1 MYDGGQEIRIVTD
14 KDAFKERGRGLEEE
28 YFHRKEREL
37 IAKMREKTA
46 AEAARR
52 AIGEKTGVADAQIL
66 QDLHDLGYTAD
77 TISLLHVVPLV
88 QMAWAEGHV
97 SMRERDLIIE
107 AARARGIES
116 GSPADRQLAGWLATR
131 PSDELF
137 AATLRAIGAM
147 LESRPAEER
156 EASRRD
162 LVSYLSSI
170 ASASGGVLG
179 WGAVSDEERAVLS
192 RVTQELEKTHK
203 TAGVLP
209 KP

>member
-1 MYDGGQEIRIVTD
+1 VTD
-14 KDAFKERGRGLEEE
+14 KDAFKERGRALEEE

-37 IAKMREKTA
+37 IEKMRQKA
-46 AEAARR
+46 AADAARD
-52 AIGEKTGVADAQIL
+52 ALGATTGVADTQLL
-66 QDLHDLGYTAD
+66 QDLHELGYTPE
-77 TISLLHVVPLV
+77 TLSLLHVVPLV

-116 GSPADRQLAGWLATR
+116 GSDADRMLAGWLATR

-137 AATLRAIGAM
+137 TTTLRAISAM
-147 LESRPAEER
+147 LQSRPDAER
-156 EASRRD
+156 EASRKD

-179 WGAVSDEERAVLS
+179 WGAVSDEERAVLA
-192 RVTQELEKTHK
+192 RVTQELEKAHPS
-203 TAGVLP
+203 AGVLP
-209 KP
+209 PAE

>member
-1 MYDGGQEIRIVTD
+1 MTD
-14 KDAFKERGRGLEEE
+14 KDAFKERGRALEEE

-37 IAKMREKTA
+37 IAQMRAKA
-46 AEAARR
+46 AADAAQQELGAR
-52 AIGEKTGVADAQIL
+52 TGVADASIL
-66 QDLHDLGYTAD
+66 SSLHELGYTAD

-88 QMAWAEGHV
+88 QMTWADGNV

-116 GSPADRQLAGWLATR
+116 GSAADQMLAGWLAKR

-137 AATLRAIGAM
+137 NTTLRAIGAM
-147 LESRPAEER
+147 LESRPENER
-156 EASRRD
+156 EASRKD

-179 WGAVSDEERAVLS
+179 WGAVSDEERAVLA
-192 RVTQELEKTHK
+192 RVTQELEKSHNP
-203 TAGVLP
+203 AAVLP
-209 KP
+209 AANTPPKA

>member
-1 MYDGGQEIRIVTD
+1 MTD
-14 KDAFKERGRGLEEE
+14 KDAFKERGRALEEE

-37 IAKMREKTA
+37 IAQMRAKA
-46 AEAARR
+46 AADAAQQELGAR
-52 AIGEKTGVADAQIL
+52 TGVADASIL
-66 QDLHDLGYTAD
+66 ASLHELGYTAD

-88 QMAWAEGHV
+88 QMTWADGNV

-116 GSPADRQLAGWLATR
+116 GSAADQMLAGWLAKR

-137 AATLRAIGAM
+137 NTTLRAIGAM
-147 LESRPAEER
+147 LESRPENER
-156 EASRRD
+156 EASRKD

-179 WGAVSDEERAVLS
+179 WGAVSDEERAVLA
-192 RVTQELEKTHK
+192 RVTQELEKSHSP
-203 TAGVLP
+203 AAVLP
-209 KP
+209 AANTPPKP